1 MKIGVLLADAFQ
13 DSEYF
18 LPKYEL
24 ENAGVRIEV
33 ISLDSK
39 PIEIYSY
46 FSRIGT
52 LDVDR
57 TISDA
62 NPTDYVGV
70 LVPGGAKSPVL
81 LAESDE
87 VLSFLQRVNS
97 GGRLVAS
104 ICRGSL
110 LVARSGIAQG
120 RHMTGFHLASEYPE
134 LVIRPIVEKHGG
146 IWRDDQ
152 PVVVDGNLISS
163 RHPGDIAHFSS
174 AIRDWFARHIT

>member
-24 ENAGVRIEV
+24 ERAGARTEV
-33 ISLDSK
+33 ISLGSK
-39 PIEIYSY
+39 PVEIYSY
-46 FSRIGT
+46 FTRIGM

-57 TISDA
+57 TIRDA
-62 NPTDYVGV
+62 DPFDYAGV
-70 LVPGGAKSPVL
+70 LVPGGAKSPAI
-81 LAESDE
+81 LAEDGE
-87 VLSFLQRVNS
+87 VLSFLRRINS
-97 GGRLVAS
+97 TGKLVAS

-110 LVARSGIAQG
+110 LVARSGIAEG
-120 RHMTGFHLASEYPE
+120 RHVTGFHLVTEYPD
-134 LVIRPIVEKHGG
+134 LVIRPIVEKYGG

-163 RHPGDIAHFSS
+163 RHPDDIAHFAG
-174 AIRDWFARHIT
+174 AIREWFGQR